1 MDLIDKLK
9 AIGERIAKTKEQVT
23 TEEATKNAFVM
34 PFISALG
41 YDVFNPLEVIPEFTA
56 DIGIKK
62 GEKVD
67 YCITKEENPII
78 IIECKHWKEKLEKH
92 DSQLS
97 RYFHVS
103 NTRFAILT
111 NGIKYRFF
119 TDLDAK
125 NKMDERP
132 FIEFDMT
139 KIDEVIANELKR
151 FQKEHYDEDA
161 IIDVANDLKYS
172 KQIKELLSKELK
184 TPSEDF
190 VKYFAARVYSGRV
203 TSKVIE
209 QFGELVQS
217 SVKSLLGEMINER
230 LQMAITKQDAV
241 EEAAELEEDDNTKDS
256 PAIETTEEELQGF
269 RIVQAILMSDIESS
283 RISYRD
289 SKTYFGVFLDD
300 NNRKPICRLWLNRS
314 KKYLGVFDEEKN
326 EDKRPIEKVEDI
338 YKHADDL
345 RKTVSFYEK

>member
-62 GEKVD
+62 GEKV
-67 YCITKEENPII
+67 
-78 IIECKHWKEKLEKH
+78 ECKHWKEKLEKH

-151 FQKEHYDEDA
+151 FQKE

-314 KKYLGVFDEEKN
+314 KKYLGVF
-326 EDKRPIEKVEDI
+326 
-338 YKHADDL
+338 
-345 RKTVSFYEK
+345 

>member
-9 AIGERIAKTKEQVT
+9 TIGERIAKTKEQVT

-67 YCITKEENPII
+67 YCITKEGNPII

-139 KIDEVIANELKR
+139 KIDEVIVNELKR
-151 FQKEHYDEDA
+151 FQKEHYDESA

-172 KQIKELLSKELK
+172 KQIKELLSKEFK

-190 VKYFAARVYSGRV
+190 IKYFAARVYSGRV

-241 EEAAELEEDDNTKDS
+241 EETAELEEENTVDDVPT
-256 PAIETTEEELQGF
+256 IETTEEELQGF
-269 RIVQAILMSDIESS
+269 RIVQAILMSEIESS

-314 KKYLGVFDEEKN
+314 KKYLGIFDEEKK
-326 EDKRPIEKVEDI
+326 EDKRLIEKIEDI
-338 YKHADDL
+338 YQYADDL
-345 RKTVSFYEK
+345 RKTAKFYE